1 MDWFFTDWNNLG
13 MMAMPADY
21 DGMRIDEASERA
33 NSVDDYKVTC
43 IAFIEDISKDYLAW
57 VDRYQLQPDED
68 KKRRDRIAAVIT
80 KSNEWIAKVSQ
91 TIKGVDVAMNDGIQ
105 KMAESTAGQPF
116 QLGVFVNK
124 QSGYTSSKPGII
136 EFNVKAVGRNGRK
149 TKIIEHY
156 KGQQF
161 RVESTAKVFI
171 DETRIP
177 QGEYDLMDV
186 TMYLD
191 ATAAKQRDL
200 ISFTITVA
208 ELENGYEAEKRGVS
222 TIIHII

>member
-1 MDWFFTDWNNLG
+1 
-13 MMAMPADY
+13 MPMDY
-21 DGMRIDEASERA
+21 DSMRSDDSSERA

-43 IAFIEDISKDYLAW
+43 MRFIEDISHDYLAW
-57 VDRYQLQPDED
+57 VDYYKLPPDED
-68 KKRRDRIAAVIT
+68 KKRRDRIAAVIERT
-80 KSNEWIAKVSQ
+80 NEWIAKVSQ

-116 QLGVFVNK
+116 QIGVFVNK
-124 QSGYTSSKPGII
+124 QSGYTMSKPGII
-136 EFNVKAVGRNGRK
+136 DINVKAAGRNGKK

-156 KGQQF
+156 KGQNF

-171 DETRIP
+171 DETNLP
-177 QGEYDLMDV
+177 QQEFDLMDV
-186 TMYLD
+186 HLQLD
-191 ATAAKQRDL
+191 ATQAKQRDL

-208 ELENGYEAEKRGVS
+208 EMADGYESDKRGVS

>member
-1 MDWFFTDWNNLG
+1 
-13 MMAMPADY
+13 MAMPADY
-21 DGMRIDEASERA
+21 DGMRVDDASERA

-43 IAFIEDISKDYLAW
+43 VAFIEDISHDYLAW
-57 VDRYQLQPDED
+57 VDRYQLPPDED
-68 KKRRDRIAAVIT
+68 KKRRERIAAVIT
-80 KSNEWIAKVSQ
+80 KSNEWIGKVAQ

-124 QSGYTSSKPGII
+124 QSGYTSSKPGMI
-136 EFNVKAVGRNGRK
+136 EVNVKAAGRNGRK

-156 KGQQF
+156 KSQQF
-161 RVESTAKVFI
+161 RVESTAKVFL

-177 QGEYDLMDV
+177 QGEYDMMDV
-186 TMYLD
+186 TLYLD

>member
-1 MDWFFTDWNNLG
+1 
-13 MMAMPADY
+13 MAMPADY

-43 IAFIEDISKDYLAW
+43 IQFSEDISKDYLAW
-57 VDRYQLQPDED
+57 VDRYQLDSEED
-68 KKRRDRIAAVIT
+68 KKRRDRISGVIQ
-80 KSNEWIAKVSQ
+80 KSNEWIAKISQ

-124 QSGYTSSKPGII
+124 QSGYTNSKPGII
-136 EFNVKAVGRNGRK
+136 DVNVKASGRNGRK

-161 RVESTAKVFI
+161 RIESTVKVFI
-171 DETRIP
+171 DESNIP
-177 QGEYDLMDV
+177 QDEFDLMDV
-186 TMYLD
+186 HLNLD
-191 ATAAKQRDL
+191 ATQAKQRDL

-208 ELENGYEAEKRGVS
+208 EIENGYETEKRGVS

>member
-1 MDWFFTDWNNLG
+1 
-13 MMAMPADY
+13 MAMPADY
-21 DGMRIDEASERA
+21 DGMRTDDASERA
-33 NSVDDYKVTC
+33 NSIDDYKVTC
-43 IAFIEDISKDYLAW
+43 IQFIEDISKDYLAW
-57 VDRYQLQPDED
+57 VDRYQLEPEED
-68 KKRRDRIAAVIT
+68 KKRRERIAAVIQ

-136 EFNVKAVGRNGRK
+136 DINVKAAGRNGRK

-186 TMYLD
+186 HLYLD
-191 ATAAKQRDL
+191 ATAAQQRDL

-208 ELENGYEAEKRGVS
+208 EMENGYETEKRGVS